1 MVSIFRIFKLTS
13 SYNPDI
19 NVLHCFTN
27 FIWPVQW
34 NIFHIVSYVAVGMLV
49 VVGLGFLK
57 ENISIAGIE
66 PPKSGAGI
74 VNIGGTNLN
83 IQSQRIRPFTR
94 PIVVQPTPLWQRRL
108 SSHASSLESN
118 GVDSSISTHVT
129 SDLLVSHDLNPLS
142 ISTGNLS
149 SNDGSLDH
157 ISYLETFVAP
167 LTEIGEKR
175 FDYSKSIATLV
186 LSNF

>member
-1 MVSIFRIFKLTS
+1 MVSIFRVFKLTS
-13 SYNPDI
+13 SFNPDI

-27 FIWPVQW
+27 FIWSFQW
-34 NIFHIVSYVAVGMLV
+34 NIFIVVSYVAIGLLV

-57 ENISIAGIE
+57 ENISIGIV

-83 IQSQRIRPFTR
+83 IQSQRMMPLTK

-108 SSHASSLESN
+108 SSHASSLTLESN
-118 GVDSSISTHVT
+118 GVDSSISTHT
-129 SDLLVSHDLNPLS
+129 SDLIVSHDLSPLS

-149 SNDGSLDH
+149 SVG
-157 ISYLETFVAP
+157 P
-167 LTEIGEKR
+167 LTEIGEER
-175 FDYSKSIATLV
+175 LDDSKSIATLV
-186 LSNF
+186 FKL